1 MATDSFRVGITRDT
15 LRDDGTSIFDRRAL
29 QLLEQ
34 AHLEWEFIADNVKE
48 LTPAHAAQYD
58 ALSVLNPR
66 VTAATLSGRD
76 RRVKIVARMGV
87 GYDSIDVPTCTAN
100 GIILTNTP
108 DGVRRPVA
116 TSILLLIL
124 ALSHKIL
131 TKDRI
136 TRAGRWS
143 ETTMHMGDGLTGKTV
158 GSLGMGNIGSELFRV
173 LAPLEMVHLA
183 HDPYAKAEDAARL
196 GVRLTDKDTLLRE
209 SDFVCVN
216 TPLTPETR
224 HMVGDREFGL
234 MKPTAYFINCARG
247 PIVDEPALIR
257 ALQSGTI
264 AGAGLDVFEEEPLPL
279 DSPLIQLEN
288 VMLSPHTMAHTL
300 ELSIWMGEINT
311 RQLLAAAHGREPES
325 VVNKEV
331 LGRAGFRAKLERW
344 G

>member
-1 MATDSFRVGITRDT
+1 MPADRFRVGITRDT

-48 LTPAHAAQYD
+48 LTSAHASQYD

-66 VTAATLSGRD
+66 VTAATLSGPD

-136 TRAGRWS
+136 TRAGRWA

-158 GSLGMGNIGSELFRV
+158 GSIGMGNIGSELFRL

-196 GVRLTDKDTLLRE
+196 GVRLTDKDTLLRQ
-209 SDFVCVN
+209 SDFVCIN

-224 HMVGDREFGL
+224 HMVGDREFAL
-234 MKPTAYFINCARG
+234 MKPTAYFINTARG
-247 PIVDEPALIR
+247 PVVDEKALHT
-257 ALQSGTI
+257 ALVDRRI
-264 AGAGLDVFEEEPLPL
+264 AGAAVDVFEQEPIGADHPL
-279 DSPLIQLEN
+279 VKLDN
-288 VMLSPHTMAHTL
+288 VILTPH
-300 ELSIWMGEINT
+300 SICWTDEFFRNNAESAFRSIV
-311 RQLLAAAHGREPES
+311 AVASGRTPTF
-325 VVNKEV
+325 VVNRDV
-331 LGRAGFRAKLERW
+331 LKHPDVQKRLTLT
-344 G
+344 